1 MQSQLDL
8 VLDAVGIGIWEYDHV
23 TDSCVCNPYLC
34 VLLGYGLEQIPT
46 CLAAW
51 LDLIHPDDLPDV
63 QVHVEAALRAAGNP
77 RHEAEYRLRAAD
89 GRWIWVCTRGGV
101 VRWDV
106 AGRPLLT
113 VGTLTDI
120 SERKHAELLLQT
132 QHEFSGIL
140 AEGPNRE
147 MLLEAILDS
156 ALHLPE
162 LDGGGVYWREPD
174 GGYRL
179 VARRGLSAV
188 FFAQV
193 GYLAVDSPQA
203 DMIRQ
208 GRLRCSCASVRGH
221 CTDSRLVREPELIEE
236 GICSLVVLPIHVGGE
251 PIACLNLAS
260 KQVGVV
266 GRLTVTAL
274 ETLARHFTQALE
286 RLLAQEETA
295 NQRQNLAG
303 LFGAINDYLFVL
315 DLDGRILHYNP
326 AVADG
331 LGYGDA
337 LLGQPVWAVHP
348 PETRDE
354 AQRMVAEILA
364 GTRATCSLPL
374 LKIDGGR
381 VLVDTRVVMG
391 QWNGRPAIIGVSRD
405 ITEQIRQQ
413 EALRDEKRFSEDL
426 IDSLPGIFYLLDK
439 AGRFIRWNNFLRIAG
454 YPDEMI
460 AGMAALDFF
469 PEKEKPRVQQAIR
482 ETFDQGEASVEAD
495 FLLADGR
502 EVPYRFTG
510 RRTVTGG
517 NAYLVGVGLDVS
529 KQKKTQRALENART
543 RLQTLVRTIPDLV
556 WLKDPEGVYLACNP
570 AFEHLYG
577 ASEAEI
583 VGKTDYDFV
592 DPELADFFRAN
603 DWAAIAASGP
613 RVNEEWLTF
622 ADDGHHALFETIK
635 TPMRDAGGRLTGVLG
650 IARDITAARAMQEAL
665 SEREEL
671 YRAIVDQAG
680 DSIELI
686 DVETLRFAEV
696 NDAVCRM
703 LGYSREE
710 MLGLSLAD
718 IQVDRDETRLRAHV
732 AQVRAAGSARFD
744 NRYRCKDGHV
754 LDVQSSVRAIRLHGR
769 DYCIAVWRDISI
781 EKAGRL
787 ALANEAE
794 WRRALI
800 ENSGDGIAIFSED
813 HQLIEVNRRYA
824 EMTGYAPEDMI
835 GLHSWDVEVDMSEAD
850 IRAAF
855 ADPLSINTTFE
866 ARHRRKDGTL
876 YEAEVSA
883 RGACISGRNVFV
895 TVTRDITEQKRS
907 REALREREEIYSAI
921 INQATD
927 GIVLIDTE
935 TLCFIEFNEAA
946 CCGLGYT
953 REEFAGLTLDGIQGV
968 WKPEKMAEQLRVLV
982 ERGGG
987 TFEVAHR
994 HKNGEIRFVRASN
1007 RVITIRNRY
1016 YFAAIWYDIT
1026 EQKRAETALR
1036 DATMFLRESQAI
1048 AHVGG
1053 WKANPITDTL
1063 MWTEEVYHLVEHPLD
1078 QPLVTLEE
1086 GLRYYAPE
1094 CLPRLREQLQ
1104 EAWERG
1110 APFVMECEMTAA
1122 SGRRFW
1128 AELRCVG
1135 RVEHGTEPYLTGTF
1149 QDITERKMAEAALRA
1164 TSEFLGTLLDAIP
1177 MPVFYKDSA
1186 GCYLGC
1192 NRAFEEFYGKNRQEI
1207 VGKTVFEIAPRAL
1220 ANLYHTQDL
1229 ELLQRTGLQVYEAQ
1243 VKDTWGV
1250 VHDVIFHKA
1259 TFSDTDGGVGGL
1271 IGAILDITGRKAME
1285 AALRG
1290 SEERYR
1296 AMVESQDD
1304 AVCRWLPDST
1314 LTFANHAYQ
1323 QLFAVAGESLIGRR
1337 WFEFVL
1343 EADRAAVVARYDELA
1358 ANPRKLR
1365 YEHPAR
1371 SGDGE
1376 VLWLQWVDVPLLDE
1390 RGRCVEFQSVGRDIT
1405 DRKATEEA
1413 LRASENSLNKAQEIA
1428 RVSSWNLDIAG
1439 GHLTWSRETYRM
1451 FGLSPDSPITLDRFV
1466 ARIHEEDR
1474 ARVLA
1479 EWDAALA
1486 GATYDVEHRIV
1497 VDGEVLW
1504 VRERAEIVRDAAGAA
1519 VSAIGTVQDITEKKL
1534 VAAELDQYRH
1544 HLEELVAERTTE
1556 LEAANRQLLV
1566 SDLRLKAM
1574 FEMSQEADHM
1584 DEREL
1589 LQRGIEAAVRLT
1601 GSEIGYL
1608 HFVNDDQETIQLYTW
1623 STDTLKHCTAIHE
1636 SHYPISLAGVWA
1648 DAARLRRPVV
1658 HNDYQN
1664 LPDRRGYPAGHA
1676 HLIRH
1681 LSVPIVE
1688 GDKVRVML
1696 GVGNKPTDY
1705 DPSDEHELQLIGND
1719 IWRIVMRRRAEAAL
1733 AAAKDAAEQTSRA
1746 KSAFLANMS
1755 HEIRTPLNAI
1765 VGLTHLAQLNTRDL
1779 QQQAQLGKIEDAAQ
1793 HLLEVIND
1801 ILDISKIEAG
1811 RLQLEQ
1817 SDFALDQ
1824 VIGRVFTLI
1833 GGKIQAKGL
1842 KIVADID
1849 PALAGSLR
1857 GDPLRLGQILLNFT
1871 GNATKFTERGSIT
1884 LRTKALEETA
1894 TDWRVRFEV
1903 QDTGIGIALEDQAR
1917 LFKAFEQAD
1926 SSTTRQYGGTGLGLA
1941 INRRLVQLMNG
1952 KLGVESE
1959 FGRGSTFWF
1968 VVRLGKGD
1976 GPAQPPERNE
1986 LTTSMVLDSTAEQ
1999 VLARH
2004 YRSAHLLLVED
2015 HPINQE
2021 VALALLRNVGFEVDL
2036 AENGAEAVECARR
2049 TAYALILMDMQMPV
2063 LDGLQATRAIRALP
2077 GCERVPILAMTAN
2090 AFAEDRQRCLEAG
2103 MNDHVGKPVD
2113 PDMLYSALLKWLPQP
2128 ATESGSDARAPSPL
2142 VEEGRDG
2149 RTQSDPRLRPLA
2161 EIPGLDATLGLKSV
2175 CGQVESYV
2183 RLLGTFAETHDRDME
2198 KARAAL
2204 TTGDSD
2210 TARRIA
2216 HSLKGVAGTLGATP
2230 LQALAAELDRAIR
2243 DRLAADI
2250 DRLIAAV
2257 EVEQRA
2263 LIAALRA
2270 ALPAAADVPP
2280 VEVDGPQA
2288 RAVLARLEALLAVDD
2303 MQASAVLRES
2313 AALLRA
2319 VLGNEA
2325 AKLERQM
2332 GNFDFP
2338 GALALLR
2345 AARAK
2350 RSDLG

>member
-1 MQSQLDL
+1 
-8 VLDAVGIGIWEYDHV
+8 
-23 TDSCVCNPYLC
+23 
-34 VLLGYGLEQIPT
+34 
-46 CLAAW
+46 
-51 LDLIHPDDLPDV
+51 
-63 QVHVEAALRAAGNP
+63 
-77 RHEAEYRLRAAD
+77 
-89 GRWIWVCTRGGV
+89 
-101 VRWDV
+101 
-106 AGRPLLT
+106 
-113 VGTLTDI
+113 
-120 SERKHAELLLQT
+120 
-132 QHEFSGIL
+132 
-140 AEGPNRE
+140 
-147 MLLEAILDS
+147 
-156 ALHLPE
+156 
-162 LDGGGVYWREPD
+162 
-174 GGYRL
+174 
-179 VARRGLSAV
+179 
-188 FFAQV
+188 
-193 GYLAVDSPQA
+193 
-203 DMIRQ
+203 
-208 GRLRCSCASVRGH
+208 
-221 CTDSRLVREPELIEE
+221 
-236 GICSLVVLPIHVGGE
+236 
-251 PIACLNLAS
+251 
-260 KQVGVV
+260 
-266 GRLTVTAL
+266 
-274 ETLARHFTQALE
+274 
-286 RLLAQEETA
+286 
-295 NQRQNLAG
+295 
-303 LFGAINDYLFVL
+303 
-315 DLDGRILHYNP
+315 
-326 AVADG
+326 
-331 LGYGDA
+331 
-337 LLGQPVWAVHP
+337 
-348 PETRDE
+348 
-354 AQRMVAEILA
+354 
-364 GTRATCSLPL
+364 
-374 LKIDGGR
+374 
-381 VLVDTRVVMG
+381 
-391 QWNGRPAIIGVSRD
+391 
-405 ITEQIRQQ
+405 
-413 EALRDEKRFSEDL
+413 
-426 IDSLPGIFYLLDK
+426 
-439 AGRFIRWNNFLRIAG
+439 
-454 YPDEMI
+454 
-460 AGMAALDFF
+460 
-469 PEKEKPRVQQAIR
+469 
-482 ETFDQGEASVEAD
+482 
-495 FLLADGR
+495 
-502 EVPYRFTG
+502 
-510 RRTVTGG
+510 
-517 NAYLVGVGLDVS
+517 
-529 KQKKTQRALENART
+529 
-543 RLQTLVRTIPDLV
+543 
-556 WLKDPEGVYLACNP
+556 
-570 AFEHLYG
+570 
-577 ASEAEI
+577 
-583 VGKTDYDFV
+583 
-592 DPELADFFRAN
+592 
-603 DWAAIAASGP
+603 
-613 RVNEEWLTF
+613 
-622 ADDGHHALFETIK
+622 
-635 TPMRDAGGRLTGVLG
+635 
-650 IARDITAARAMQEAL
+650 
-665 SEREEL
+665 
-671 YRAIVDQAG
+671 
-680 DSIELI
+680 
-686 DVETLRFAEV
+686 
-696 NDAVCRM
+696 
-703 LGYSREE
+703 
-710 MLGLSLAD
+710 
-718 IQVDRDETRLRAHV
+718 
-732 AQVRAAGSARFD
+732 
-744 NRYRCKDGHV
+744 
-754 LDVQSSVRAIRLHGR
+754 
-769 DYCIAVWRDISI
+769 
-781 EKAGRL
+781 
-787 ALANEAE
+787 
-794 WRRALI
+794 
-800 ENSGDGIAIFSED
+800 
-813 HQLIEVNRRYA
+813 
-824 EMTGYAPEDMI
+824 
-835 GLHSWDVEVDMSEAD
+835 
-850 IRAAF
+850 
-855 ADPLSINTTFE
+855 
-866 ARHRRKDGTL
+866 
-876 YEAEVSA
+876 
-883 RGACISGRNVFV
+883 
-895 TVTRDITEQKRS
+895 
-907 REALREREEIYSAI
+907 
-921 INQATD
+921 
-927 GIVLIDTE
+927 
-935 TLCFIEFNEAA
+935 
-946 CCGLGYT
+946 
-953 REEFAGLTLDGIQGV
+953 
-968 WKPEKMAEQLRVLV
+968 MAEQLRVLV

-1343 EADRAAVVARYDELA
+1343 EADRAAVVARYDALA

-1755 HEIRTPLNAI
+1755 HEIRTPLNGVIGMTDLLLGSTLSHRQRAHLQI
-1765 VGLTHLAQLNTRDL
+1765 VKQSSDALLTIL
-1779 QQQAQLGKIEDAAQ
+1779 
-1793 HLLEVIND
+1793 ND
-1801 ILDISKIEAG
+1801 ILDFSKIEAG
-1811 RLQLEQ
+1811 KLVAERVSFNLRQVVGEMLK
-1817 SDFALDQ
+1817 ALALRASEKG
-1824 VIGRVFTLI
+1824 IELI
-1833 GGKIQAKGL
+1833 GDIA
-1842 KIVADID
+1842 ADV
-1849 PALAGSLR
+1849 PTHVL
-1857 GDPLRLGQILLNFT
+1857 GDPGRLRQVLVNLV
-1871 GNATKFTERGSIT
+1871 GNAIKFTSHGEVIVRLECSAGDAGQVGLHFAIIDSGIGIPEEKLATVFDAFAQADGSIT
-1884 LRTKALEETA
+1884 R
-1894 TDWRVRFEV
+1894 R
-1903 QDTGIGIALEDQAR
+1903 
-1917 LFKAFEQAD
+1917 
-1926 SSTTRQYGGTGLGLA
+1926 YGGTGLGLTISA
-1941 INRRLVQLMNG
+1941 RLAEL
-1952 KLGVESE
+1952 LGGHIRVDSTL
-1959 FGRGSTFWF
+1959 GQGSTFHF
-1968 VVRLGKGD
+1968 TLRCGIDGQARPLPRKDRRLAG
-1976 GPAQPPERNE
+1976 RR
-1986 LTTSMVLDSTAEQ
+1986 VL
-1999 VLARH
+1999 L
-2004 YRSAHLLLVED
+2004 
-2015 HPINQE
+2015 
-2021 VALALLRNVGFEVDL
+2021 L
-2036 AENGAEAVECARR
+2036 AENPH
-2049 TAYALILMDMQMPV
+2049 T
-2063 LDGLQATRAIRALP
+2063 
-2077 GCERVPILAMTAN
+2077 
-2090 AFAEDRQRCLEAG
+2090 
-2103 MNDHVGKPVD
+2103 
-2113 PDMLYSALLKWLPQP
+2113 
-2128 ATESGSDARAPSPL
+2128 
-2142 VEEGRDG
+2142 
-2149 RTQSDPRLRPLA
+2149 
-2161 EIPGLDATLGLKSV
+2161 
-2175 CGQVESYV
+2175 
-2183 RLLGTFAETHDRDME
+2183 
-2198 KARAAL
+2198 
-2204 TTGDSD
+2204 
-2210 TARRIA
+2210 
-2216 HSLKGVAGTLGATP
+2216 
-2230 LQALAAELDRAIR
+2230 
-2243 DRLAADI
+2243 
-2250 DRLIAAV
+2250 
-2257 EVEQRA
+2257 
-2263 LIAALRA
+2263 
-2270 ALPAAADVPP
+2270 
-2280 VEVDGPQA
+2280 
-2288 RAVLARLEALLAVDD
+2288 RAVLARALAGAGAVVT
-2303 MQASAVLRES
+2303 AVES
-2313 AALLRA
+2313 AAA
-2319 VLGNEA
+2319 
-2325 AKLERQM
+2325 
-2332 GNFDFP
+2332 
-2338 GALALLR
+2338 ALASVGTPPLADLVLLDACRSGVDGLALARRLR
-2345 AARAK
+2345 AAAGDAPMTQVLWSSWLGSIAAQACREAGVSACLPKPLTGDDLLAGLGGVFDGGPGATSTAVVVPEPLVASELPAAAGAFDYGAALADADRETVELIAAAFLEHCPRDLDKMQRGLASADLQGVVSVAHALHGTLAIFGALPAVRLAQRLEQYAIFSEPSELKPLLDGLRAEIDRLRIVLK
-2350 RSDLG
+2350 PLADAAPAW